1 MNTIGLHR
9 YSVAVSVWML
19 IVVAAGSLI
28 TTEAAGLTIPD
39 WPLAFGRVIPSGPLS
54 NLQLL
59 VLLHR
64 FLAGLSGILVAGL
77 TVWVYRSDG
86 PPALRYLALGAL
98 IMTFAQIILGGAD
111 VLLRIPNWIGFL
123 HAALAQVCLLLVAG
137 VAFATSPLW
146 ISKSEPVQDYGWPS
160 LRFMA
165 TSTPAFVF
173 LQIVLGALYRH
184 HIIGLIPHIVGAM
197 LVTGIVLLLALFVLT
212 QCPKHEEMKQLAT
225 AVLLVIFVQVMLGV
239 FTYISGM
246 SASENAVPG
255 SAAAAII
262 AGHVAAGGILLVF
275 STLLGIQV
283 RRYVL
288 PKLAPLTDM
297 QEAS

>member
-1 MNTIGLHR
+1 VNTIGLHR
-9 YSVAVSVWML
+9 YSVAVSVWIL

-39 WPLAFGRVIPSGPLS
+39 WPLAFGKVIPSGPLS
-54 NLQLL
+54 NSQLL
-59 VLLHR
+59 VLIHR
-64 FLAGLSGILVAGL
+64 FLAGLSGILVSGL
-77 TVWVYRSDG
+77 TLWVYRSDR
-86 PPALRYLALGAL
+86 PRALRYLALGAMV
-98 IMTFAQIILGGAD
+98 MTFAQIVLGGAD
-111 VLLRIPNWIGFL
+111 VLLRIPNWIGFF

-146 ISKSEPVQDYGWPS
+146 ISTSEPVQDYGWPS

-165 TSTPAFVF
+165 TSTPALVF

-197 LVTGIVLLLALFVLT
+197 LVSGIVLLLALFVLT

-225 AVLLVIFVQVMLGV
+225 AVLLVMFVQVMLGV

-246 SASENAVPG
+246 STSENAVPG
-255 SAAAAII
+255 PVAAGII

-297 QEAS
+297 QAAS

>member
-1 MNTIGLHR
+1 
-9 YSVAVSVWML
+9 ML

-39 WPLAFGRVIPSGPLS
+39 WPLAFGSVIPSGPLS
-54 NLQLL
+54 NSQLL

-77 TVWVYRSDG
+77 TVWAYRSDRR
-86 PPALRYLALGAL
+86 PALRYLALGAL
-98 IMTFAQIILGGAD
+98 IMTFAQIILGGVD

-184 HIIGLIPHIVGAM
+184 HIIGLIPHIAGAM

-225 AVLLVIFVQVMLGV
+225 AVLLVMFVQVMLGV

-255 SAAAAII
+255 PAAAAII